1 MGNKVFAKLYKS
13 VGEQVQQF
21 AKRGMVIDIP
31 DNEAAEVLRSITYYR
46 FSGYALPFRDTVSDM
61 YTNGL
66 KFSDVIALYQFDSR
80 LRELVGN
87 ALGAVEVT
95 LRTILADEF
104 SSKYGPL
111 GYLDAANFE
120 PNSGYETTIAIV
132 EREFGRS
139 KQPCAEHFKT
149 AYMKPP
155 FWAVVD
161 VTTFGSVSNLL
172 KELKRADQNA
182 VSMHYGLRGD
192 YLASYMHHATVLRN
206 LCAHHCRVYDFPY
219 SKLKTPPQEFVFA
232 PLRAWIRSGLAI
244 RTDRPL
250 LYQLALIY
258 HLLKPT
264 DSKVFDRDMW
274 KKSICE
280 HFGSLPLSIENR
292 VRGYVEF
299 EKNAA
304 SSPLWQP

>member
-13 VGEQVQQF
+13 VSEQVQQF
-21 AKRGMVIDIP
+21 ADRGMVIDIP
-31 DNEAAEVLRSITYYR
+31 VDEAAEVLRSITYYR
-46 FSGYALPFRDTVSDM
+46 FSGYALPFRDAASGM
-61 YTNGL
+61 YTNDL
-66 KFSDVIALYQFDSR
+66 KFSDVVALYRFDGR

-104 SSKYGPL
+104 SAKYGPL
-111 GYLDAANFE
+111 GYLDAANFA
-120 PNSGYETTIAIV
+120 PKSGYETTIAIV

-149 AYMKPP
+149 EYVNPP
-155 FWAVVD
+155 FWAAVD

-172 KELKRADQNA
+172 KELKRDDQNA
-182 VSMHYGLRGD
+182 VSTHYGLRGD

-206 LCAHHCRVYDFPY
+206 LCAHHCRVFDFPY
-219 SKLKTPPQEFVFA
+219 SKLKTPPQEFIFA
-232 PLRAWIRSGLAI
+232 PLKTWIKNGLAI

-264 DSKVFDRDMW
+264 DSKVFDRDAW

-280 HFGSLPLSIENR
+280 HFGTLPQAIENR

-299 EKNAA
+299 EKNAV